1 MWKYAVPNYTELFR
15 GKKSKAK
22 ENQQTKTQNKQKIEI
37 QSLLRYNIDINQL
50 CLANISFNYIS
61 YILAIKKENN
71 VLYFS
76 NLFPSY

>member
-1 MWKYAVPNYTELFR
+1 MLSPITLNFSEVKN
-15 GKKSKAK
+15 KAK

-50 CLANISFNYIS
+50 CLASISFNYIS
-61 YILAIKKENN
+61 YVLGIKKEN